1 MHAYVLPFRSF
12 ASQPQSSFKCVCFFF
27 AFSFAAAFAFAFV
40 VVVSLLLD
48 DFLLLSL
55 LSGHK
60 SAQVVN
66 YFIIKSATGHTL
78 AEKGRQQQRQEAA
91 QPDAEWPKT
100 FRPRT
105 DKDHDELPALYA
117 CVCVCELRFLLS
129 NNNNNNS
136 HTDNYWPLAKMF
148 AVSASEK
155 QLSDNKP

>member
-1 MHAYVLPFRSF
+1 M
-12 ASQPQSSFKCVCFFF
+12 CVCVFFFF
-27 AFSFAAAFAFAFV
+27 AFSFAAAFAFVFV

-91 QPDAEWPKT
+91 QPDGVWPKT

-105 DKDHDELPALYA
+105 DKDHDELPALYVSVYV
-117 CVCVCELRFLLS
+117 CVCVCEVLRFLLS
-129 NNNNNNS
+129 NNNNN
-136 HTDNYWPLAKMF
+136 TDNYWPLAKMF

-155 QLSDNKP
+155 QFSDNKP